1 MEFRRGVERDEPE
14 INLIAMID
22 VLLVILIFLMV
33 TTTFTRFSEMKINLP
48 TAEANKPQERA
59 NEVQIGVDS
68 QGKYVINNTPVA
80 YGSVANFAQELQRA
94 SAGLNEPVV
103 VINADANATHQSVI
117 NVMEAAR
124 VAGYGRIT
132 FTTQAGKK

>member
-59 NEVQIGVDS
+59 NEVQIGVDA
-68 QGKYVINNTPVA
+68 QGKYVINSTPVA
-80 YGSVANFAQELQRA
+80 YGSVSELRAGTSACERRAQRT
-94 SAGLNEPVV
+94 GRG
-103 VINADANATHQSVI
+103 HQCGCQ
-117 NVMEAAR
+117 R
-124 VAGYGRIT
+124 VASVRDQRHGSCASRRPEPHH
-132 FTTQAGKK
+132 FATQGPTN